1 MQPQGKSEELF
12 AAFSRI
18 TRRVFSGD
26 TLLSC
31 PNLAKSPN
39 YGQVLQRFARQA
51 PHLRLT
57 RRMALKITWRYLL
70 SNGAHLLFL
79 LLTRFYAL
87 LLGWKL
93 PESLSVASLR
103 HGQRPVTVIDTF
115 AVLPKIVEEK
125 CYKEVYLAGLYEAAQ
140 EAGYDAPR
148 LFRLYGSR
156 NPLVLWRAM
165 NILHST
171 GNGLIEAHL
180 LTLGD
185 WLRLFRHVVMYPFAL
200 ASLIRSLTHYPA
212 ASAERHIRDALLL
225 TAGQCILHGE
235 ARRLAGLRLAM
246 FLSAWAGPKEST
258 PKIITW
264 YENQAVNKAFH
275 RGIRQGNRKSGAGIR
290 IVGAQLFTWPPTL
303 LNDHPDDA
311 EAALGLAPDVVAVN
325 GTYFLP
331 QASTQ
336 PYVVGPSLRYAD
348 LFAPQAAKAPTG
360 SVSSETADNILVLFS
375 YHPEEIQ
382 RVLEIVLPLARS
394 GRTIAYKFHPATQ
407 AKDYAAWLPDN
418 PIIVTG
424 SLSAAMNNAGFI
436 IGSGSGVL
444 AEAVCLGVP
453 VITVE
458 DTSGVAELGMNFLP
472 PFGKG
477 QLWQSIRKSSELAPA
492 LEELQ
497 AFLQTPGYLEKR
509 LAFRALLYT
518 EPTPARILELLA
530 L

>member
-1 MQPQGKSEELF
+1 MQPYGKSAELF

-18 TRRVFSGD
+18 TSRVFSGD

-39 YGQVLQRFARQA
+39 YGQVLQRFVRQA
-51 PHLRLT
+51 PHIDLT
-57 RRMALKITWRYLL
+57 RRMALKIVWRYLL

-79 LLTRFYAL
+79 LLTRLYVL

-93 PESLSVASLR
+93 PGSLGAASLR
-103 HGQRPVTVIDTF
+103 HARQPLMVIDTF

-125 CYKEVYLAGLYEAAQ
+125 DYKEVYLAGLYEAARTG
-140 EAGYDAPR
+140 GYDCPR

-156 NPLVLWRAM
+156 NPLVLWKALT
-165 NILHST
+165 ILRNT
-171 GNGLIEAHL
+171 GDGLLEAHL
-180 LTLGD
+180 FTLSD
-185 WLRLFRHVVMYPFAL
+185 WLRLFRHVAVYPFAL
-200 ASLIRSLTHYPA
+200 YSLIRSLTHYPP
-212 ASAERHIRDALLL
+212 SSPERHIRDALIL
-225 TAGQCILHGE
+225 TAGQCIVHGE

-246 FLSAWAGPKEST
+246 LFSAWPGYKESR

-275 RGIRQGNRKSGAGIR
+275 RGVRQGNRKSGMHTH

-331 QASTQ
+331 EASTQ
-336 PYVVGPSLRYAD
+336 HYVVGPSLRYAD
-348 LFAPQAAKAPTG
+348 LFSPQAAKIPG
-360 SVSSETADNILVLFS
+360 DSSSSAAENILVLFS
-375 YHPEEIQ
+375 YHPEEIR

-394 GRTIAYKFHPATQ
+394 GRTVAYKFHPATQ
-407 AKDYAAWLPDN
+407 PKDYAAWLPDN
-418 PIIVTG
+418 PAIVTG
-424 SLSAAMNNAGFI
+424 SLSAAIKNAGII

-453 VITVE
+453 VITV
-458 DTSGVAELGMNFLP
+458 DDPSGIAELGMNFLP

-477 QLWQSIRKSSELAPA
+477 QLWQSISRGSELAPA
-492 LEELQ
+492 LEELG
-497 AFLQTPGYLEKR
+497 AFLRTPAYLERR

-518 EPTPARILELLA
+518 EPTPERIAGLLA